1 MTCIRI
7 ELRCVYNIYLLIFS
21 DFSGLDTLWNNL
33 SCYSNLQTNTVGSKK
48 EDGGGGTQKTST
60 EGHSSGDKTDCDE
73 STENKEDS
81 DETLA
86 NHLEDKLCFGDDLGS
101 CCSVVPVLF
110 TDENSGEKELDQR
123 EETVQTQKLNTDSTH
138 TSIDTIDCAMIQHN
152 LNVESSNFNVESS
165 NFNVEHHISN
175 KNVESTELMN
185 NVKVE
190 CPNSNVGDSID
201 SPKYCVEFK
210 PYDKSKMFIENE
222 NGNLKGD
229 QFTPKPLSKDD
240 DLSESGNRSEFVNK
254 ESNTDGVLKCVE
266 EDRNAYQNTN
276 ERTERFNQNAFE
288 KYFAR
293 AYYEQLKRVHHF

>member
-1 MTCIRI
+1 M
-7 ELRCVYNIYLLIFS
+7 RCVYNIYLLIFS

-48 EDGGGGTQKTST
+48 EDGSAGTQNTST
-60 EGHSSGDKTDCDE
+60 EVHSSGDKTDSDE
-73 STENKEDS
+73 STENKGEDS

-101 CCSVVPVLF
+101 SCSVVPVLF
-110 TDENSGEKELDQR
+110 TDEKSGEKELDR
-123 EETVQTQKLNTDSTH
+123 SEEIVRTQKLNTDSTCTSY

-152 LNVESSNFNVESS
+152 LNVESSNFNVE
-165 NFNVEHHISN
+165 HHNSN

-190 CPNSNVGDSID
+190 CPNSNVGALID

-210 PYDKSKMFIENE
+210 PYNKSNGFVENE

-229 QFTPKPLSKDD
+229 HFIPKPLSKGG

-254 ESNTDGVLKCVE
+254 ESNTDGVFRCVE
-266 EDRNAYQNTN
+266 EDMSAYKNTN
-276 ERTERFNQNAFE
+276 DSTERFNQNSFE
-288 KYFAR
+288 KHFAR
-293 AYYEQLKRVHHF
+293 AYYEQLKSVHHFTRYIYNKTQ